1 MRFSQKDFV
10 PVTFWGGFLGYS
22 SCGRLSLKI
31 TWAALCFLLNI
42 HAAIKALDLGLA
54 VQSKHPKTHWTG
66 TNLGVCFLKKVSGLL
81 KTKNTASAL

>member
-1 MRFSQKDFV
+1 M
-10 PVTFWGGFLGYS
+10 
-22 SCGRLSLKI
+22 
-31 TWAALCFLLNI
+31 WAALCFLLNI
-42 HAAIKALDLGLA
+42 HAVIKALDLGLA

>member
-1 MRFSQKDFV
+1 MTFNQKDSV
-10 PVTFWGGFLGYS
+10 PVAFWGGFLGS
-22 SCGRLSLKI
+22 GSCGRLSSKI
-31 TWAALCFLLNI
+31 TWAALRFLLNI

-81 KTKNTASAL
+81 KTENTASAS